1 MDFEFSP
8 RQRQVYE
15 EVGRLGRE
23 VFAPRAA
30 GHDAAAS
37 LPLDNLKDLGDLGL
51 LKLTISSDLGGED
64 SGAKGSDPLLYLL
77 AVEQTARHCPST
89 GQCLHIHSHGAHYVN
104 HVGTPQQRRDI
115 LGRVVEEQAL
125 LNATGSEPGRTAR
138 GLYGL
143 ETLAE
148 RRPGGYSVTGLKNYA
163 TLADV
168 AAYNI
173 VFALLA
179 DQRTAD
185 GHLGVAIPQGT
196 RGFSVVPGTWD
207 PIGMRG
213 AVSPQIRLDDVFVP
227 DALVLGAPGT
237 NPRERWQAKFHL
249 GFAAQYLGAAQ
260 GVFDQL
266 RTYLPARGTTGDAYA
281 QLRFGEIRVAIE
293 SARWLVYRA
302 AWLWTRGDDPRAE
315 LYAME
320 AKHRTITTA
329 VEVLDKAAAIA
340 GSSAFLDHSA
350 LARFYRDLRFHTLHE
365 NVDRTAAT
373 IGQAYLGEAFDTT
386 ARL

>member
-1 MDFEFSP
+1 MNFDFSP
-8 RQRQVYE
+8 RHREVYE

-23 VFAPRAA
+23 VFAVRAA
-30 GHDAAAS
+30 AHDAEAS
-37 LPLDNLKDLGDLGL
+37 LPLDNLRDLSDLGL
-51 LKLTISSDLGGED
+51 LKLTISRDLGGED
-64 SGAKGSDPLLYLL
+64 SGARGSDPLLYLL
-77 AVEQTARHCPST
+77 AVEQTARYCPST

-104 HVGTPQQRRDI
+104 HVGTPEQRREI

-125 LNATGSEPGRTAR
+125 LNATGSEPGRSAR

-143 ETLAE
+143 TTLAD
-148 RRPGGYSVTGLKNYA
+148 RVQGGYVVNGLKNYA
-163 TLADV
+163 TLAEA

-173 VFALLA
+173 VFALLKEN
-179 DQRTAD
+179 RSAD
-185 GHLGVAIPQGT
+185 GHLGVAIPQGAE
-196 RGFSVVPGTWD
+196 GFSVVPGSWD

-213 AVSPQIRLDDVFVP
+213 AVSPQIRLDNVFVA
-227 DALVLGAPGT
+227 DGHVLGSPGT

-260 GVFDQL
+260 GIFDEL
-266 RTYLPARGTTGDAYA
+266 RAYLPTRGTTADPYA

-293 SARWLVYRA
+293 SARWMVYRS
-302 AWLWTRGDDPRAE
+302 AWLWTQGDEPRAE

-320 AKHRTITTA
+320 AKHRTITAA
-329 VEVLDKAAAIA
+329 VEVMDKAAAIA
-340 GSSAFLDHSA
+340 GSSAFLDNSA